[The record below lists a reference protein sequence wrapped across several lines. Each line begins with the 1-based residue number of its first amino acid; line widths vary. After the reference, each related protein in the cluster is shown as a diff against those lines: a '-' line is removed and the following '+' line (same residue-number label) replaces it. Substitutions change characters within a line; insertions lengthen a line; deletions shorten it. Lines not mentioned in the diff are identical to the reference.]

1 MRTDIGSLLRRLAA
15 LFRRHRLDRDLDDE
29 LSFHLAMR
37 QEEAV
42 RRGSSA
48 KDADHAARRQFG
60 NVLRVKEQ
68 SKEAWLIGWLE
79 IVVQDVRFALRGLRR
94 SPAFAIV
101 AVATLAL
108 GIGGTV
114 EIFSVVN
121 AVLLRPLPFA
131 DSDRVVYVQGN
142 RSISGRPDA
151 MWLIVPTEDL
161 PRLREA
167 STTLS
172 HFSVINVRP
181 VRVGEIGDSDGA
193 VDAQRAHV
201 SPAAFH
207 LFDRRPLIGRGLE
220 PRDEEPGTEE
230 VVVLSYGAWRK
241 YFGGATDV
249 AGRRVNLNDY
259 PHTII
264 GVMPQGFSFP
274 TPDVEMWSAWTYRPP
289 AGSRTMALTIARLND
304 GVSIEAAT
312 SEINAVFL
320 GINPIYS
327 RIYASEGGAPLKL
340 VPVKEQMIAPVRPA
354 LLVALAA
361 VGLVLLIACSN
372 IATLLL
378 ARAAGRKRE
387 VGIRSS
393 LGASRWRIGQQVITE
408 SVVLAL
414 LGGAAGTFVAFGFV
428 RVLPALELAHIPR
441 LIEVQVDGAFL
452 LSALAITLATSLLFG
467 CAPALRMIG
476 PRFGQTTPTVVGF
489 SASSAPS
496 LGRNRTRA
504 ALTVV
509 QVALAVMLLIGAG
522 LLGGSFVHLAR
533 FDLGYNPDNVVSF
546 AVPTP
551 PTRYSDAEQNR
562 IQAEILDRLLGMT
575 GGSGAAMT
583 RLPTLPGG
591 TGGGLLQIPGVADG
605 TPAQIKP
612 VSREYFDVLQLRLVE
627 GRVFDDTDRPGQ
639 PLAVVVSQHL
649 AAAFPDGLALGRTAQ
664 VKGLLEGIPLRVVG
678 VVGDVVASSVEAIV
692 RPDMYV
698 LIDQLPTGAR
708 FQSIRR
714 SMSFVVRVN
723 GDPLT
728 IVPTVRSLVRQVDER
743 LVVDN
748 VSTLR
753 DLVSA
758 TVAQPRTNA
767 ALLGIFASIAVL
779 LTAIGIYGLIAY
791 IVIERTQEI
800 GIRMAVGAAGS
811 DVLALVMGQSAL
823 LVVPGIVLGL
833 GGAAGL
839 TRYLETMLY
848 GLTPLDART
857 FAAVPVVVVLVMLA
871 ASYLPARRA
880 TKVDPL
886 VALRCE

>member
-1 MRTDIGSLLRRLAA
+1 MR
-15 LFRRHRLDRDLDDE
+15 H
-29 LSFHLAMR
+29 
-37 QEEAV
+37 EEEV
-42 RRGSSA
+42 RRGSSPR
-48 KDADHAARRQFG
+48 DADLAARRQFG
-60 NVLRVKEQ
+60 NVLSVKEQ
-68 SKEAWLIGWLE
+68 SRDAWVFRGLE
-79 IVVQDVRFALRGLRR
+79 VVLQDVRFALRGLRR

-114 EIFSVVN
+114 AIFSVVN
-121 AVLLRPLPFA
+121 AVLLRPLPFT
-131 DSDRVVYVQGN
+131 DSDRVVFVQGS
-142 RSISGRPDA
+142 RSPGRPGA
-151 MWLIVPTEDL
+151 ISLLVPTDDL
-161 PRLREA
+161 PRLRDA

-172 HFSVINVRP
+172 HFSVFNTRP
-181 VRVGEIGDSDGA
+181 VRVGERGEGDSA
-193 VDAQRAHV
+193 VNALRAHV
-201 SPAAFH
+201 SPAAFR

-230 VVVLSYGAWRK
+230 VVVLSYAAWRK
-241 YFGGATDV
+241 YFGGAADV

-264 GVMPQGFSFP
+264 GVMPPGLSFP
-274 TPDVEMWSAWTYRPP
+274 TPDVEMWSAWTFRPP
-289 AGSRTMALTIARLND
+289 ANSRTVALTIARLND
-304 GVSIEAAT
+304 GVSLEAAT
-312 SEINAVFL
+312 SEINALFL
-320 GINPIYS
+320 GMYPIFG
-327 RIYASEGGAPLKL
+327 RDGVAPLKL

-354 LLVALAA
+354 LLVTLAA

-393 LGASRWRIGQQVITE
+393 LGASQWRIGQQVMTE
-408 SVVLAL
+408 SVVLGL
-414 LGGAAGTFVAFGFV
+414 LGGAAGIFVAFAFV
-428 RVLPALELAHIPR
+428 RVLPSLELAHIPR
-441 LIEVQVDGAFL
+441 LAEVQVDNAFL

-476 PRFGQTTPTVVGF
+476 PRFGQTTPTAVGF

-522 LLGGSFVHLAR
+522 LLGGSFIHLAR
-533 FDLGYNPDNVVSF
+533 FDLGYNPDGVLTF
-546 AVPTP
+546 TVPMSP
-551 PTRYSDAEQNR
+551 AQFSDAEQTR
-562 IQAEILDRLLGMT
+562 VQAELLDRLVGMT
-575 GGSGAAMT
+575 GGSGAALT

-591 TGGGLLQIPGVADG
+591 TSAGLLQIPGLAER

-612 VSREYFDVLQLRLVE
+612 VSRDYFDVLQLRLVA

-639 PLAVVVSQHL
+639 PLAVVVSQQL
-649 AAAFPDGLALGRTAQ
+649 AAAFPDGNALGSAALQ
-664 VKGLLEGIPLRVVG
+664 MNGLLDGIPLHVVG
-678 VVGDVVASSVEAIV
+678 VVGDVVASSVEAVV

-708 FQSIRR
+708 FQGFRR
-714 SMSFVVRVN
+714 SMSFVVRVS
-723 GDPLT
+723 GDPMA
-728 IVPTVRSLVRQVDER
+728 IVPTVRGFVRQIDAR
-743 LVVDN
+743 LLVDN

-767 ALLGIFASIAVL
+767 ALLGIFASVAVL

-823 LVVPGIVLGL
+823 LVIPGIVLGL

-839 TRYLETMLY
+839 TRYLETMLF

-871 ASYLPARRA
+871 ATYLPARRA